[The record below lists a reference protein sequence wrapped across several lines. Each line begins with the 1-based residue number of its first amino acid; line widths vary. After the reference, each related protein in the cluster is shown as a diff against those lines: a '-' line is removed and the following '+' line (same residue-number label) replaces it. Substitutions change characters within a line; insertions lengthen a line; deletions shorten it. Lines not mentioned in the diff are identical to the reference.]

1 MRPASSAFL
10 FHPDAFVVQRVKLM
24 GRHVAGAGFLRAA
37 VQGLRGETIWGAGS
51 DASHRAVFDDLVKAC
66 DPLAVTGWLPLQE
79 RTRLAA
85 IGALTLPGPGL
96 IEEAALRLK
105 HGHAAYSLIGLTHTT
120 ATHAVMGAF
129 ADLLA
134 GPAMPWDAIVC
145 TSRAVR
151 DTAQAIM
158 AAQADYL
165 RWRTGAALAPP
176 TPLLPVIPLGVH
188 ADDFQF
194 EKDERLAAR
203 AALGLADEI
212 AFLFV
217 GRLSF
222 HAKAHPEPLYRALE
236 TAAREGRK
244 LALIECGWFA
254 NDHIAQAFADGA
266 RLACPSV
273 RIIRVDGRNDDAR
286 RRCWA
291 AGDVFASLS
300 DNVQETFGLTP
311 IEAMAAGLPCIVT
324 DWNGYRDT
332 VRDGIDGFT
341 IPTAMPGPP
350 LGESLA
356 DDYDEQRLN
365 YDHYIGAV
373 AMMVSLDHAALL
385 RAVRLLAD
393 DPELRRK
400 MGASAQAQ
408 ARAVFDWSLVF
419 KAYRALWSELASI
432 RQSHPL
438 AQAPG
443 PRRIA
448 SRLDPFLT
456 FRGYPTTIIGPESLV
471 CRSQDN
477 ATVLETGRHPLFG
490 AAQFV
495 DPALKEISGAMLDA
509 LAPGA
514 DETLAGLAARIDVP
528 VGRVVRIASVLLKT
542 GALSLKR

>member
-1 MRPASSAFL
+1 MTAASSALL

-37 VQGLRGETIWGAGS
+37 VEGLRGETIWGASS
-51 DASHRAVFDDLVKAC
+51 DPSHREVFYGLVQAC
-66 DPLAVTGWLPLQE
+66 DPLAVTGWLPLQD
-79 RTRLAA
+79 RKRLAG

-120 ATHAVMGAF
+120 ATHAVMTAF
-129 ADLLA
+129 ADLVA

-151 DTAQAIM
+151 DTAQVIM
-158 AAQADYL
+158 AAEVDYL
-165 RWRTGAALAPP
+165 RWRTGVALAPP

-194 EKDERLAAR
+194 AKDERPAAR
-203 AALGLADEI
+203 AALGLSDEI

-236 TAAREGRK
+236 AAAREGRK

-254 NDHIAQAFADGA
+254 NESIAKAFEDGA

-291 AGDVFASLS
+291 ASDVFASLS
-300 DNVQETFGLTP
+300 DNIQETFGLTP

-356 DDYDEQRLN
+356 DDYSEQRLN
-365 YDHYIGAV
+365 YDQYIGAT
-373 AMMVSLDHAALL
+373 AMMVSVDQAALL
-385 RAVRLLAD
+385 WAVRLLAD
-393 DPELRRK
+393 DPDLRRTF
-400 MGASAQAQ
+400 GAAGRAQ
-408 ARAVFDWSLVF
+408 ARAVFEWSVVF
-419 KAYRALWSELASI
+419 KAYRELWGELAGI
-432 RQSHPL
+432 RQSHRL
-438 AQAPG
+438 AQSPG
-443 PRRIA
+443 PRSLA

-456 FRGYPTTIIGPESLV
+456 FAGYPTTVIGPLTV
-471 CRSQDN
+471 VRRSEDN
-477 ATVLETGRHPLFG
+477 VTVLTLADPLFG
-490 AAQFV
+490 AARYA
-495 DPALKEISGAMLDA
+495 DPRLKEISAAIMQALGSGEVKTIAA
-509 LAPGA
+509 LA
-514 DETLAGLAARIDVP
+514 ERIGMHVD
-528 VGRVVRIASVLLKT
+528 RVIKVASVLLKL
-542 GALSLKR
+542 GALRLDR